1 MTIIADV
8 FPTLRTPKNVVRSMS
23 KNFFFRGLLEKQHG
37 KRVQTLLKSERQQL
51 YHLYQSLWRQITYKK
66 SLLVLGK
73 VLRLFVNTL
82 TADGKYS
89 FLKRKTSTHSIQI
102 LLSPK
107 EKSFSKFFAKRLKSS
122 LNFENF
128 QKKDDPHRR
137 YISEITAFEKRG

>member
-1 MTIIADV
+1 M
-8 FPTLRTPKNVVRSMS
+8 
-23 KNFFFRGLLEKQHG
+23 
-37 KRVQTLLKSERQQL
+37 
-51 YHLYQSLWRQITYKK
+51 
-66 SLLVLGK
+66 LGK